1 MFATQIERNMFSQI
15 LRVLF
20 TSALLIHGVGHIQGF
35 WMPISSRLRPNGSK
49 FLARIVSNIFWLL
62 SAVGFVAAMLGF
74 LDVVIPFNW
83 WQPCAIGAVC
93 ISMIG
98 LFLFGKNWALLN
110 SMGAFTM
117 NLSIITVV
125 VIQMMN

>member
-1 MFATQIERNMFSQI
+1 MFSQTLCI
-15 LRVLF
+15 LF
-20 TSALLIHGVGHIQGF
+20 ASALLLHGVGHIRGF